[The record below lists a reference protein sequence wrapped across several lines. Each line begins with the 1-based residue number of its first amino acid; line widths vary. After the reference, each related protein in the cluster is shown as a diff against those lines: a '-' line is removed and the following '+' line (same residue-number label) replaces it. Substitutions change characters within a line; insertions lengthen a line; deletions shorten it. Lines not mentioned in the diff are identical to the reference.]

1 LADLREILE
10 AKDQE
15 ISKFKV
21 ETVESVNKKKSLKIK
36 FFY

>member
-1 LADLREILE
+1 LADLREISE

-21 ETVESVNKKKSLKIK
+21 ETVQSVVKKEELEN
-36 FFY
+36 